1 MDTMGMPG
9 AWEEPGPGG
18 ATLYTGGC
26 WELGVGVWGAVQ
38 SGWRRVWCDRK
49 GSLTCALR
57 KEQCHCW
64 AQVAAPSL
72 GGQHGPGSYSAFYP
86 QYLRPPCTW
95 WDSKPFPWFWP
106 PD

>member
-1 MDTMGMPG
+1 MDAMGMPG

-18 ATLYTGGC
+18 ATLYMGGC
-26 WELGVGVWGAVQ
+26 WELGVGVWGAVRN
-38 SGWRRVWCDRK
+38 GWRRVWYDRK
-49 GSLTCALR
+49 GSLSCALR

-86 QYLRPPCTW
+86 QYLRPPFIW
-95 WDSKPFPWFWP
+95 WDSKPSPWFWP